1 MLISKNG
8 IIKGR
13 HGKPIL
19 MDYGYIP
26 NGIKKPIIV
35 FAHGF
40 KGFKDWGHF
49 NKVMEFFIE
58 NGFAFVK
65 FNFSHNGGTI
75 DQPIDFPD
83 LEAFGNNNFT
93 KELDDLRCVIDWV
106 IGNNEI
112 STREIDTEQIYL
124 IGHSR
129 GGGVAIL
136 AANEDKRI
144 KKLVTWAAVSDL
156 INRYDTEVMEHWKKE
171 GVLYIANGRTKQ
183 QMPLYYQLAED
194 TIKNKDR
201 FNIEKA
207 ASKLTVPHLI
217 VHGTS
222 DEVVPVAEAKN
233 INQWSKHSE
242 ITILSGGDHTFGTT
256 HPYVEKTLKGDV
268 AIVLDKTLEF
278 IKG

>member
-1 MLISKNG
+1 MLVSKNG
-8 IIKGR
+8 IIKGKY
-13 HGKPIL
+13 GKPIL
-19 MDYGYIP
+19 MEYGYIP

-93 KELDDLRCVIDWV
+93 KELNDLRCVIDWV
-106 IGNNEI
+106 VGNNEI
-112 STREIDTEQIYL
+112 PTREIDTEQIYL

-156 INRYDTEVMEHWKKE
+156 VNRYDAEVMEHWKKE

-233 INQWSKHSE
+233 INQWNKHSE